1 MRYFALA
8 TDYDGTLATRGVV
21 RDSTVGALQRLL
33 ASGRK
38 VVLVTGRR
46 LDDLAQAFAHLD
58 LFERIVA
65 ENGGV
70 LYAPATREVR
80 LRGEAP
86 SPAFVDAL
94 RRRGVDPISLGSVIV
109 ATREP
114 FQHVV
119 LETIRA
125 MGLDLHVEFNKG
137 AVMVLPEG
145 TTKRSGLA
153 AALEDM
159 RLSPHGV
166 VGVGDAENDHTFL
179 SLCGCAVA
187 VANALP
193 SLKERSDWVTPS
205 AEGEGV
211 VELVDRVLFDDL
223 QSLAPKHA

>member
-21 RDSTVGALQRLL
+21 RHSTVEALRRFSS
-33 ASGRK
+33 SGRK
-38 VVLVTGRR
+38 LVLVTGRG
-46 LDDLAQAFAHLD
+46 LDELAQAFAHLD

-70 LYAPATREVR
+70 LYTPATREVR
-80 LRGEAP
+80 LRAEAP
-86 SPAFVDAL
+86 PPAFVDAL
-94 RRRGVDPISLGSVIV
+94 RSRGVDPISLGSVIV

-125 MGLDLHVEFNKG
+125 MGLDLDVEFNKG
-137 AVMVLPEG
+137 AVMVLPGG
-145 TTKRSGLA
+145 TTKRTGLA
-153 AALEDM
+153 AVLEDM

-166 VGVGDAENDHTFL
+166 VGVGDAENDHSFL
-179 SLCGCAVA
+179 SLCECAVA

-193 SLKERSDWVTPS
+193 SLKALADWVTPS
-205 AEGEGV
+205 AEGAGV
-211 VELVDRVLFDDL
+211 VELIDRVLADEL
-223 QSLAPKHA
+223 LSLAPSSA